1 MRALVGWME
10 SGPGQGRGRD
20 DGMTDLGPE
29 RLPGLEAQ
37 EGVAGRTWDLG
48 EGLCTYAQTP

>member
-10 SGPGQGRGRD
+10 SGPGQGQGRD

-48 EGLCTYAQTP
+48 EGLCTYTQTP